1 MSLSRVLRQPVMG
14 VDRLTVA
21 VPDPVALDPVV
32 RARVEQATALAYEH
46 GFNEGMAAGR
56 REAFTTAE
64 TIATMI
70 RDAAQDATA
79 AMAAARQD
87 RAAEVMQVAL
97 AISEQVLQREPHDG
111 GMVLAAQLREALEQL
126 DDAPLR
132 VWVSPGDLDVVRA
145 AVDDARGVTIEPDEA
160 LQPGEARVRGP
171 WSRAE
176 LGYGVAFDIIR
187 EALGA

>member
-1 MSLSRVLRQPVMG
+1 MRQPVMG
-14 VDRLTVA
+14 ADRLTVA
-21 VPDPVALDPVV
+21 VPDPMSIDPVV
-32 RARVEQATALAYEH
+32 RARVEQATTLAYER
-46 GFNEGMAAGR
+46 GFAEGMASGR

-64 TIATMI
+64 TIADMI
-70 RDAAQDATA
+70 RAAAEDATA

-87 RAAEVMQVAL
+87 RAAEVIQAAL
-97 AISEQVLQREPHDG
+97 AIAEQVLEREPHDG
-111 GMVLAAQLREALEQL
+111 GMVLLERLREALERL

-145 AVDDARGVTIEPDEA
+145 AADAVRGVTVEADEA
-160 LQPGEARVRGP
+160 LQPGQARVRGP

-176 LGYGVAFDIIR
+176 LGYGVAFDLIR